1 MSENIGRYN
10 VIFEILTKQSGD
22 IQKIKKEATGLQGVF
37 NRAKGAFLGI
47 VAAQAVNTAIGGLR
61 RIGSATLGLAGQAEQ
76 VQTSFETM
84 LGSASEAQKLIDELN
99 SFSLKTPFTPQ
110 ELQSSARTLLGFGR
124 DAQQVTE
131 DLEILGNAA
140 ASTGAN
146 IGSVALVYG
155 QVAGIGK
162 LQGQDALQFINQGI
176 PIYNILADT
185 IGKSVSEIK
194 KMQEEGKITFDLIQ
208 ESFKKASEEGGKF
221 YGGLAKQSKTF
232 FGLMS
237 TLRGAVQEAGKQLG
251 NAFLPLIKLVLPPL
265 IEGVFKVVN
274 ALQKFAEPAEDVAKW
289 IATVGR
295 NFYDTLKEA
304 IEPFTSTINKAAG
317 YVKSFFQELTEG
329 DSKSDTVREF
339 LNFLVRT
346 GRSLSNIFSS
356 VVDVVGT
363 FFSNLITKEDM
374 EINRNFIT
382 QFIGWIQEIPAVVNG
397 VLEGIKFMFS
407 DFSLRFTHLWDE
419 LRAGYYG
426 FMKLT
431 GRITPE
437 GRAELVLLTR
447 RIEEYEKLIR
457 EGGNLR
463 EAYRRGYDEIKN
475 LEVEVPEFNVEDT
488 KDSGKEVVKNFVEG
502 VDEEIQAQEESQK
515 TGKDKRDLI
524 KIAGLD
530 ISENDIEVFAERI
543 EVFRNMF
550 RELADL
556 GKLGLI
562 TPETEEHFESI
573 SKFFSDINGSLED
586 IEEKRKNGTIDEINK
601 IIADQLEA
609 LKAAAEK
616 EKDKDKDTDRPFLQ
630 DFLGLSDEDYE
641 KVKTAVDRATSYSKQ
656 AIDELYRYEEE
667 KINARIKLQEKRVEK
682 AQELAEQGKTKQLE
696 IEEARL
702 QELTEQ
708 RDRYAQQQRA
718 IDEAQILSSNAV
730 AAAASIEAIAKSF
743 RDGGV
748 VGIATGIATSI
759 ALASQV
765 ALIATTINRA
775 FADLPAYKDG
785 VEAYMIESGL
795 VQGVGTGR
803 SDSNLVRL
811 SKGERVVDQGK
822 NAEIGYN
829 FPNSELVNAVKLYKQ
844 FPYLK
849 VAPGENSAKTIDRQ
863 ELREIRKSI
872 ESIKIHTNFDQKG
885 FDQYIE
891 RRVDRVIRRKKLK
904 S

>member
-274 ALQKFAEPAEDVAKW
+274 ALQEFAKPAEDVARW
-289 IATVGR
+289 IATIGK

-304 IEPFTSTINKAAG
+304 MEPFTSIINKAGG
-317 YVKSFFQELTEG
+317 YVRSFFQYLTEG
-329 DSKSDTVREF
+329 VSRSDTVREF

-346 GRSLSNIFSS
+346 GRTLSNIFSS
-356 VVDVVGT
+356 VAGVVGT

-374 EINRNFIT
+374 EINRQFIR
-382 QFIGWIQEIPAVVNG
+382 QFIGWVQEIPAVING
-397 VLEGIKFMFS
+397 VLEGVRFMFS

-488 KDSGKEVVKNFVEG
+488 KDSGKDVVKNFVEG
-502 VDEEIQAQEESQK
+502 VDEEIEESK
-515 TGKDKRDLI
+515 KDKKKRTRGLLE
-524 KIAGLD
+524 IAGLPD
-530 ISENDIEVFAERI
+530 LDSEVDKIKAFSDDMRVLYN
-543 EVFRNMF
+543 
-550 RELADL
+550 ELAAL
-556 GKLGLI
+556 GEIGLI
-562 TPETEEHFESI
+562 TPETEEQFESI
-573 SKFFSDINGSLED
+573 AKFFSDINGSLED
-586 IEEKRKNGTIDEINK
+586 IEEKRKNGTIEEINK

-616 EKDKDKDTDRPFLQ
+616 DKDKDKDTGRPFLQ

-811 SKGERVVDQGK
+811 SKGERVVDQEK